1 MEVWMEQ
8 RDSWED
14 TFFAYCEHWEDA
26 FFEYC
31 VHCGCKNWESLPGRR
46 AYCTAWYHDS
56 IISFWSFTWQCGKFS
71 GALAGPYPGPA
82 PHCRRPLQDRHPSS
96 ESSRL
101 YLHKAR
107 TSRRTP
113 DPGRCWWPRC
123 RGAGW
128 SPANTQTI
136 RIANKFQFRAK
147 ADSNWRIFHNGIP
160 ALFHCNIKIS
170 GLMV

>member
-1 MEVWMEQ
+1 MEGWMKQ

-14 TFFAYCEHWEDA
+14 TFFAYCEYWEDA

-82 PHCRRPLQDRHPSS
+82 PHCRRPAAGPSS
-96 ESSRL
+96 VIWIISTPSPQSSNKQGNTRPRL
-101 YLHKAR
+101 VLV
-107 TSRRTP
+107 TTLP
-113 DPGRCWWPRC
+113 WCWMITC
-123 RGAGW
+123 KHT
-128 SPANTQTI
+128 NI
-136 RIANKFQFRAK
+136 F
-147 ADSNWRIFHNGIP
+147 DS
-160 ALFHCNIKIS
+160 KQIS
-170 GLMV
+170 VQSQSWLQLKNLS